1 MVFRYRKWRLR
12 DTEVRDGERI
22 EGVTLVA
29 RCEHDAVLRGEQG
42 DVFINIK
49 ACNEWDSKVSMS
61 KVLAVS
67 GDYFGSLIILCCR
80 GSKTLIIV

>member
-1 MVFRYRKWRLR
+1 MLLSNYNGVVFRYRKWKLR
-12 DTEVRDGERI
+12 DAEVRDGERI

-61 KVLAVS
+61 KVITANVGIQS
-67 GDYFGSLIILCCR
+67 GISW
-80 GSKTLIIV
+80 TL